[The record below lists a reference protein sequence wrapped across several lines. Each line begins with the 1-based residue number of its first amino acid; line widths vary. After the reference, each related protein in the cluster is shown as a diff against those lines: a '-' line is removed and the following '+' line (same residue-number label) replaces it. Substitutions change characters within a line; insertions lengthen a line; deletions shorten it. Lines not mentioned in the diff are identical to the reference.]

1 MHPQL
6 AAEGVIGDVS
16 YPKLVSPKYNGI
28 RGVVVDSKGYA
39 RSLKPIKNLYIRAC
53 LSQLELDGMDGEL
66 VVPNVDGRCTDFP
79 GQEPEVFV
87 RTVGGVMTIINKP
100 VFKFF
105 VFDLHNLPGVSFANR
120 LSALRQRVDELKDR
134 FPFLEFVEHTEVN
147 SDEQLTALTA
157 EHLADGM
164 EGSVIRCPNADY
176 WHGRSSEAQQ
186 YFMRLVP
193 WQTSEGRILEV
204 IEGQSNGNP
213 AQVNELGRSAR
224 PAKKAG
230 LMMTGR
236 AGAIRMIDIHG
247 RFKLPHQCTIGNRV
261 MQHQMWAT
269 KEALVGTIHRYRYKA
284 PVAGGPRFPQ
294 YDGPRDETD
303 MS

>member
-1 MHPQL
+1 MLPQL
-6 AAEGVIGDVS
+6 AAEGVIGDIS
-16 YPKLVSPKYNGI
+16 YPKIVSPKYNGI

-39 RSLKPIKNLYIRAC
+39 RSLKPIKNLYIRTC
-53 LSQLELDGMDGEL
+53 LSHPELNGMDGEL
-66 VVPNVDGRCTDFP
+66 VVPDLTGRCSDYP
-79 GQEPEVFV
+79 DREPEVFV
-87 RTVGGVMTIINKP
+87 RTVGGVMTIINQP
-100 VFKFF
+100 MFKFF
-105 VFDLHNLPGVSFANR
+105 VFDLHNLPKMSFANR
-120 LSALRQRVDELKDR
+120 LVILQDRVAELKDR
-134 FPFLEFVEHTEVN
+134 FPFLEFVSHEQVN
-147 SDEQLTALTA
+147 SDEELEKLTN

-164 EGSVIRCPNADY
+164 EGSVIRCPNAEY

-186 YFMRLVP
+186 YFLRLVP

-213 AQVNELGRSAR
+213 AQINELGNSAR

-236 AGAIRMIDIHG
+236 AGAVRMIDIHG
-247 RFKLPHQCTIGNRV
+247 RFKLPHQCTIGLRK
-261 MQHQMWAT
+261 MQHEMWAN
-269 KEALVGTIHRYRYKA
+269 KEILVGTVHRYRYKA

-303 MS
+303 L